1 MLQLFSSTQDIFWF
15 ALAIVTLW
23 CGLMLGLLF
32 YHMAMSMRDIR
43 MITANV
49 KGKLEFFD
57 SIISLAQGKLGEV
70 AAFVPPLMKKAETV
84 AHWWKGPEAP
94 SKTTRRKKK

>member
-23 CGLMLGLLF
+23 CGLMLGLVL

-49 KGKLEFFD
+49 KGKLEFVD
-57 SIISLAQGKLGEV
+57 TIISLAQSKLGDV

-84 AHWWKGPEAP
+84 AHWWRGPE
-94 SKTTRRKKK
+94 TTTKPRGKKK

>member
-49 KGKLEFFD
+49 KSKLEFVD
-57 SIISLAQGKLGEV
+57 TLIALVQNKLEGA

-84 AHWWKGPEAP
+84 VQWWKGPEGP
-94 SKTTRRKKK
+94 GKSTRRKKK